1 LGRAG
6 SGAPSGC
13 WARRSQSRMVPSGP
27 PVASVRLS
35 RLVDYWFWRR
45 Y

>member
-1 LGRAG
+1 
-6 SGAPSGC
+6 
-13 WARRSQSRMVPSGP
+13 VPSGP